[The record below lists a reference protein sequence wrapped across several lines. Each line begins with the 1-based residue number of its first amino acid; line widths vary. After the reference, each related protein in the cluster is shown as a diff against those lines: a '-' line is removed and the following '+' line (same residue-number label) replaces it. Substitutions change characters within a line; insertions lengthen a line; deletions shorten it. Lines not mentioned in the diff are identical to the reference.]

1 MLISTFFITIPHKKY
16 KLIMIFYFSC
26 TGNTRWA
33 AHKIAEATGD
43 TLIDIAAELRKA
55 DEEDATDKER
65 TFSYTLSAD
74 ESLAFCFPVH
84 GWRPPLAVRDFIR
97 RLRISKTTD
106 NYCYAVCTAGDTV
119 GEAMDI
125 LEADLAAVGIKT
137 DSCISLLMPESYVGL
152 PFMDVDK
159 AEAER
164 RKKTEA
170 DRRLQNFIADI
181 KCHKAGIHD
190 ITVGRWPRINSR
202 LIGEAF
208 TKWIIGDR
216 PFRVDAEKCIKCGK
230 CAAVCPVGD
239 ISFVKGCTPQ
249 WKHNGKCLSCFA
261 CYHHCPTRA
270 IEYGGRT
277 KGKGQYYYEKN
288 EKTIIS
294 KA

>member
-1 MLISTFFITIPHKKY
+1 
-16 KLIMIFYFSC
+16 
-26 TGNTRWA
+26 
-33 AHKIAEATGD
+33 
-43 TLIDIAAELRKA
+43 
-55 DEEDATDKER
+55 
-65 TFSYTLSAD
+65 
-74 ESLAFCFPVH
+74 
-84 GWRPPLAVRDFIR
+84 
-97 RLRISKTTD
+97 
-106 NYCYAVCTAGDTV
+106 
-119 GEAMDI
+119 MDI
-125 LEADLAAVGIKT
+125 FEADLAAVGIKT

-170 DRRLQNFIADI
+170 
-181 KCHKAGIHD
+181 
-190 ITVGRWPRINSR
+190 
-202 LIGEAF
+202 
-208 TKWIIGDR
+208 
-216 PFRVDAEKCIKCGK
+216 
-230 CAAVCPVGD
+230 VCPVCD

>member
-1 MLISTFFITIPHKKY
+1 MLISTFFIAISHPTKN

-65 TFSYTLSAD
+65 TFCYTLSAD

-97 RLRISKTTD
+97 RLRISKTND

-125 LEADLAAVGIKT
+125 FEADLAAVGIKT

-159 AEAER
+159 AEAES
-164 RKKTEA
+164 RKKIEA
-170 DRRLQNFIADI
+170 DRRLQDFIADI
-181 KCHKAGIHD
+181 KCHKAGIRD

-216 PFRVDAEKCIKCGK
+216 LFRVDAKKCIK
-230 CAAVCPVGD
+230 
-239 ISFVKGCTPQ
+239 
-249 WKHNGKCLSCFA
+249 
-261 CYHHCPTRA
+261 
-270 IEYGGRT
+270 
-277 KGKGQYYYEKN
+277 
-288 EKTIIS
+288 
-294 KA
+294 